1 MTNPNVIVNIGCSST
16 LQPKVFISEMD
27 FSLYVLPVWSILSL
41 ATLVRSIFGF
51 GEALV
56 AMPLLVNI
64 VDFKTA
70 TPLIAMVACTISV
83 AIIIFD
89 LQNIQLNS
97 AWRLAVSSFVGIPLG
112 LPLLKAVDVPLMKVI
127 LALVIIG
134 FSAYRL
140 RKPQLLTLDNEKF
153 SFAFGFL
160 DGFLGGAYNVAK
172 PPVAIYGAMRRWS
185 PKTFRATLQGYFLP
199 TLIFIVSGHGVIG
212 FWTPLVLKLY
222 FFLCRFFFWRM

>member
-1 MTNPNVIVNIGCSST
+1 M
-16 LQPKVFISEMD
+16 LQ
-27 FSLYVLPVWSILSL
+27 
-41 ATLVRSIFGF
+41 
-51 GEALV
+51 
-56 AMPLLVNI
+56 
-64 VDFKTA
+64 
-70 TPLIAMVACTISV
+70 
-83 AIIIFD
+83 
-89 LQNIQLNS
+89 Q
-97 AWRLAVSSFVGIPLG
+97 RLAVSSFVGIPLG

-160 DGFLGGAYNVAK
+160 GGAYNVAE
-172 PPVAIYGAMRRWS
+172 PPVVIYGAMRRWS

-199 TLIFIVSGHGVIG
+199 TLIFILSGHGVIG

-222 FFLCRFFFWRM
+222 FFLCRFFFWLM